1 MICFKVNGTSV
12 NYEPKENDKTCLLD
26 FIREELHLT
35 GTKRGCEERVC
46 NACTVLVDGAA
57 KRSCALLVK
66 DMDGKEI
73 TTIEGLASAD
83 GKLDPMQEA
92 FIEYNAVQCGFCT
105 PGMILAAKGLINQ
118 NPNPSEA
125 DIKKALK
132 LNLCRCGTYPRV
144 IMAVQKAAALARG
157 EMPEPYHPLD
167 LSQNGSLIGK
177 SVPRLDL
184 PDKVT
189 GKTKFY
195 GDYQFENNLYGKAV
209 YPPYPFADI
218 LSIDTAPAYEVPGV
232 QLVITADDVPG
243 DPYFGVLCKDQP
255 VMAGKRVRH
264 IGETVAVVFADS
276 AAAAAEGAAR
286 VKVEYREL
294 PGVFSIEAALSEG
307 APLIPDPERPKSPLA
322 YVAGEKGNLC
332 KEAYL
337 HRGNVD
343 DAFAKCETVVEGD
356 FHTKVEE
363 HAWIEPDGAVS
374 AYDENGVL
382 CVYAPNQS
390 PFADRDQ
397 LAAVLGLTKDEVR
410 IIHVSAGGAFGGKT
424 ELTNHAFVAIATMKT
439 GRPARMVN
447 SRKDSLR
454 THPKRHPYDMHYKVG
469 ADREGRIL
477 AMEAELLS
485 DSGAY
490 ASWTPRVLE
499 QGLSY
504 STGPYY
510 IPNLNLVMKGI
521 YTNNMVKG
529 AMRGFGAIQSHFGSE
544 CILDMLAEKT
554 GIDPI
559 RLREINGLERGLP
572 MTTGQIVNGALGI
585 DYKNT
590 LKKSRELIEE
600 KLQPYIDEERKKG
613 VLVGLGVASG
623 WRSVAG
629 GLGPAENAGAIF
641 ELQPDGRVSYRI
653 ACTEMGQGSHTSLE
667 QIAQEISGVAMK
679 DLDIVAGDTKT
690 VPFGGG
696 VMASRG
702 LFLWGHP
709 TIAAGKAFKE
719 KLIREAAQVLG
730 VPEAELTLRESVF
743 YQKKHIAEAVSAEKE
758 QPAAGSGNAA
768 CAAGTETADAVNG
781 EAVLDLRGLAERCG
795 KMIKEEVDFYL
806 PKTCPVRPDT
816 NEHKTVPDEEYY
828 VHHTVAYNTTLA
840 VVRVDPESGAVT
852 IPYMCAVCD
861 GGQIINPD
869 AAMTQIEG
877 ALIMGSGFGM
887 SNDFKIENGINK
899 TDSLGKCKM
908 PRIDQIPEHMEVIF
922 TEANDQTGPFGAK
935 GIAEIAVL
943 TPAPAICNA
952 IYDAVGV
959 RITELPVSDHLAELK
974 AAAQERLAA
983 RETESEEEAEEEC
996 EEISA

>member
-1 MICFKVNGTSV
+1 MINFKVNGKQIS
-12 NYEPKENDKTCLLD
+12 YEPKEKDKTCLLD

-57 KRSCALLVK
+57 KRSCALFVK

-73 TTIEGLASAD
+73 TTIEGLSSED

-105 PGMILAAKGLINQ
+105 PGMILAAKGLIHQ
-118 NPNPSEA
+118 NPDPTEEE
-125 DIKKALK
+125 IKKALK

-144 IMAVQKAAALARG
+144 ILAVQKAAAIARG
-157 EMPEPYHPLD
+157 ETPEPYRPLD

-195 GDYQFENNLYGKAV
+195 GDYQFENSLYGKAV
-209 YPPYPFADI
+209 FPPYPSAKI

-232 QLVITADDVPG
+232 RLVITADDVPG
-243 DPYFGVLCKDQP
+243 DPYFGVLCRDQP
-255 VMAGKRVRH
+255 VLCRDRVKH
-264 IGETVAVVFADS
+264 IGDVVAVVFADS
-276 AAAAAEGAAR
+276 AEAAAEGAAK
-286 VKVEYREL
+286 VAVEYQEL
-294 PGVFSIEAALSEG
+294 PGIFSIEAALSED
-307 APLIPDPERPKSPLA
+307 AELIPDPTRPASPLA

-337 HRGNVD
+337 HRGNVSA
-343 DAFAKCETVVEGD
+343 AFANCETVVEGT
-356 FHTKVEE
+356 FHTKAEE

-374 AYDENGVL
+374 AYDENGTL

-397 LAAVLGLTKDEVR
+397 LADVLGLPKDKVR

-424 ELTNHAFVAIATMKT
+424 ELTNHAFVAIATLKT

-447 SRKDSLR
+447 SRRDSLR

-477 AMEAELLS
+477 AMEAELWS
-485 DSGAY
+485 DGGAY

-510 IPNLNLVMKGI
+510 IPNLNLAMKGI

-572 MTTGQIVNGALGI
+572 MTTGQLVTGALGI

-590 LKKSRELIEE
+590 LKKSQALISE
-600 KLQPYIDEERKKG
+600 KLQPYIEAEKKKG
-613 VLVGLGVASG
+613 ALVGLGVASG

-641 ELQPDGRVSYRI
+641 ELKPDGRVSYRI

-667 QIAQEISGVAMK
+667 QIAQEVSGVAMK
-679 DLDIVAGDTKT
+679 DLDITAGDTKT

-709 TIAAGKAFKE
+709 TVAAGKAFRE
-719 KLIREAAQVLG
+719 KLITEAAKLLG
-730 VPEAELTLRESVF
+730 VPKEELTLRESAF
-743 YQKKHIAEAVSAEKE
+743 YRRNPEEGDAEE
-758 QPAAGSGNAA
+758 Q
-768 CAAGTETADAVNG
+768 
-781 EAVLDLRGLAERCG
+781 VLDLCGLASNCAAPIR
-795 KMIKEEVDFYL
+795 EEVDFYL
-806 PKTCPVRPDT
+806 PKTCPVRPDA

-852 IPYMCAVCD
+852 IPYLCAVCD

-887 SNDFKIENGINK
+887 SNDFKIENGVNK

-908 PRIDQIPEHMEVIF
+908 PRIDQIPERMEVFF
-922 TEANDQTGPFGAK
+922 TEANDETGPFGAK

-952 IYDAVGV
+952 IYDAVGL
-959 RITELPVSDHLAELK
+959 RITELPVSAHLAELK
-974 AAAQERLAA
+974 EAARARLAE
-983 RETESEEEAEEEC
+983 RNEPEESEETEED